1 MVLDVVLFDKV
12 GDFGGVG
19 VGVLFVDDGF
29 ALVFFGVIAN
39 CCLLGVSDVN
49 VYVLE
54 GGQRDC

>member
-1 MVLDVVLFDKV
+1 MLFDKV

-29 ALVFFGVIAN
+29 ALGFFGVVAN